1 MSKRLIKKKRP
12 KSRKAPKARPL
23 HQTTKLEEAREPI
36 RLNRLLS
43 LAGITSRR
51 KADELIAAGR
61 VRVNG
66 KVVREPGFRAIWG
79 KDRIHVDDREVPGP
93 EGRVYIMLNKP
104 FGYICAM
111 SDPLGR
117 PLVIDLLD
125 NVKERVYPV
134 GRLDFDTMGL
144 LLFTND
150 GEWAYRLTHP
160 RFNVP
165 RTYKATVAGYMEDP
179 AIELLKSGVRI
190 PGAVRAKAKVTLL
203 SRNDRQTVIRMT
215 ITQGVTRQVRKM
227 VEAVGYRVVHL
238 IRTGFGTIELG
249 DLKVGEYRFLET
261 EEVNK
266 MKKLVGLN
274 P

>member
-1 MSKRLIKKKRP
+1 
-12 KSRKAPKARPL
+12 
-23 HQTTKLEEAREPI
+23 
-36 RLNRLLS
+36 
-43 LAGITSRR
+43 
-51 KADELIAAGR
+51 
-61 VRVNG
+61 
-66 KVVREPGFRAIWG
+66 
-79 KDRIHVDDREVPGP
+79 
-93 EGRVYIMLNKP
+93 
-104 FGYICAM
+104 
-111 SDPLGR
+111 
-117 PLVIDLLD
+117 
-125 NVKERVYPV
+125 VKERVYPV

-165 RTYKATVAGYMEDP
+165 KTYKATVAGYMEDP

>member
-1 MSKRLIKKKRP
+1 MEGGQG
-12 KSRKAPKARPL
+12 PL
-23 HQTTKLEEAREPI
+23 

-51 KADELIAAGR
+51 KADELISSGR

-66 KVVREPGFRAIWG
+66 KVVREPGFRAVWG
-79 KDRIHVDDREVPGP
+79 RDKIHVDDREVPGP
-93 EGRVYIMLNKP
+93 LERIYIMLNKP
-104 FGYICAM
+104 FGYICSM

-117 PLVIDLLD
+117 PLVTDLLD
-125 NVKERVYPV
+125 NVKQRVYPV

-160 RFNVP
+160 RFKAP
-165 RTYKATVAGYMEDP
+165 RTYKATVAGYMEDA
-179 AIELLKSGVRI
+179 AIELLRVGVRI

-203 SRNDRQTVIRMT
+203 GRNERQTIIRIT
-215 ITQGVTRQVRKM
+215 ITQGISRQVRKM

-238 IRTGFGTIELG
+238 IRTGFGTIALG
-249 DLKVGEYRFLET
+249 DLKVGEYRYLET

-266 MKKLVGLN
+266 MKKLIGMK
-274 P
+274 

>member
-1 MSKRLIKKKRP
+1 
-12 KSRKAPKARPL
+12 
-23 HQTTKLEEAREPI
+23 
-36 RLNRLLS
+36 
-43 LAGITSRR
+43 
-51 KADELIAAGR
+51 
-61 VRVNG
+61 
-66 KVVREPGFRAIWG
+66 
-79 KDRIHVDDREVPGP
+79 
-93 EGRVYIMLNKP
+93 
-104 FGYICAM
+104 
-111 SDPLGR
+111 
-117 PLVIDLLD
+117 
-125 NVKERVYPV
+125 
-134 GRLDFDTMGL
+134 
-144 LLFTND
+144 
-150 GEWAYRLTHP
+150 
-160 RFNVP
+160 
-165 RTYKATVAGYMEDP
+165 MEDP